1 MQFAE
6 SNEGDYRI
14 YVGALEAP
22 GGGGYIAALVV
33 RFRGD
38 GLADLGAAAPAY
50 RDDSVACGYRWP
62 SPAEAIAYAMARGR
76 EVVRR
81 RMRDAQSDAALQ
93 CLGDTAAGLPRLSA
107 SCAPARDA

>member
-50 RDDSVACGYRWP
+50 RDDSVACGYRWRT
-62 SPAEAIAYAMARGR
+62 AQEAIDYAVHKAREALTKEAR
-76 EVVRR
+76 TL
-81 RMRDAQSDAALQ
+81 AA
-93 CLGDTAAGLPRLSA
+93 
-107 SCAPARDA
+107 